1 MTRVRF
7 PSPAPIFQAL
17 APWSSRHSDKA
28 ANALDKTGTVAA
40 QAGQVE
46 AGPVGARQP
55 MAGGHLDRGTARGH
69 RFARA

>member
-1 MTRVRF
+1 
-7 PSPAPIFQAL
+7 
-17 APWSSRHSDKA
+17 
-28 ANALDKTGTVAA
+28 
-40 QAGQVE
+40 VE